1 MQQIAADVLNTQH
14 SSLASDAGGLDLAER
29 VGSDL
34 ILALRG
40 RWVLGMRLPEAGE
53 IAGYLT
59 PETKRLQFRSGELS
73 AWDSLLLVFLARVK
87 DLCQKRQIEI
97 DPAGLPP
104 GVRKL
109 LDLAA
114 AVPPTVQETLPLKPE
129 GFISRLGNRVL
140 ARRAWLLD
148 SIGFVGDLVLAL
160 PRLVLGRA
168 RFRRED
174 LAFFLQDCGAGALPI
189 VALISLLVGLI
200 LAFVGAVQ
208 LEMFGAEI
216 FVANLVA
223 LGMAREMGAMMTGII
238 MAGRTG
244 AAFAAQIGTMQVNE
258 EIDALQTMG
267 IPPID
272 FLVLPR
278 ILALVLMMPFLC
290 IYADF
295 MGILGG
301 ALVSVTML
309 DISFFEYFTQAR
321 SFVGLD
327 HFFVGIVKASVFGVL
342 VALAGCLRGIQCGR
356 SASSVGFAA
365 TSAVVTSIVWIVV
378 ADALITIVCEVLKI

>member
-1 MQQIAADVLNTQH
+1 MTDTTPQAEFRLRPQTDRTLVVQLDGDWRFENHPPACELLVNALQSQTERPVRLLLQGDGLSDWDSALIIFLLGLQQHGKNTGLDIDYTPLPEGLQRLVGLATSVPKH
-14 SSLASDAGGLDLAER
+14 RQPRRRILGIPILTKIGNLSIELHQTWRDSLAFIGEASISFANL
-29 VGSDL
+29 
-34 ILALRG
+34 LRG
-40 RWVLGMRLPEAGE
+40 
-53 IAGYLT
+53 
-59 PETKRLQFRSGELS
+59 K
-73 AWDSLLLVFLARVK
+73 
-87 DLCQKRQIEI
+87 
-97 DPAGLPP
+97 
-104 GVRKL
+104 
-109 LDLAA
+109 
-114 AVPPTVQETLPLKPE
+114 
-129 GFISRLGNRVL
+129 
-140 ARRAWLLD
+140 
-148 SIGFVGDLVLAL
+148 
-160 PRLVLGRA
+160 A
-168 RFRRED
+168 RFRRTD
-174 LAFFLQDCGAGALPI
+174 LVTLLEQCGAQALPI
-189 VALISLLVGLI
+189 VTLISLLVGMI

-208 LEMFGAEI
+208 LRLFGAEI

-309 DISFFEYFTQAR
+309 DISFFEYFNQAR
-321 SFVGLD
+321 EFVGLD

-378 ADALITIVCEVLKI
+378 ADALITIVCEVFKI

>member
-1 MQQIAADVLNTQH
+1 MTDRPASAEFKLQRQTDVVLEIALCGDWRFKNQPPSCEQLFAVIAEQTDQPSQLRLQGDALGEWDSALIIFLLNCQQHAQDQGLEIDLTGLPDGLQRLI
-14 SSLASDAGGLDLAER
+14 SLATAVPRHREPR
-29 VGSDL
+29 
-34 ILALRG
+34 R
-40 RWVLGMRLPEAGE
+40 RVLGIP
-53 IAGYLT
+53 ILT
-59 PETKRLQFRSGELS
+59 KVGNLTIELHQT
-73 AWDSLLLVFLARVK
+73 WRDSLA
-87 DLCQKRQIEI
+87 
-97 DPAGLPP
+97 
-104 GVRKL
+104 
-109 LDLAA
+109 
-114 AVPPTVQETLPLKPE
+114 
-129 GFISRLGNRVL
+129 
-140 ARRAWLLD
+140 
-148 SIGFVGDLVLAL
+148 FVGEACLAFANL
-160 PRLVLGRA
+160 LRGRA
-168 RFRRED
+168 RFRRVD
-174 LAFFLQDCGAGALPI
+174 LVTLLEQCGAQALPI
-189 VALISLLVGLI
+189 VTLISILVGMI

-208 LEMFGAEI
+208 LRMFGAEI

-290 IYADF
+290 VYADF

-301 ALVSVTML
+301 AIVSAGML

-321 SFVGLD
+321 TFVGLE
-327 HFFVGIVKASVFGVL
+327 HFMVGIVKASVFGVL

-365 TSAVVTSIVWIVV
+365 TSAVVTAIVWIVV
-378 ADALITIVCEVLKI
+378 ADALITIVCEVFNI

>member
-1 MQQIAADVLNTQH
+1 MFVPPGPEMTDNT
-14 SSLASDAGGLDLAER
+14 AKAEF
-29 VGSDL
+29 SCQ
-34 ILALRG
+34 
-40 RWVLGMRLPEAGE
+40 
-53 IAGYLT
+53 
-59 PETKRLQFRSGELS
+59 LQP
-73 AWDSLLLVFLARVK
+73 DDILLVRLTGNWRFANQPPAAEQLVK
-87 DLCQKRQIEI
+87 TLETQAAK
-97 DPAGLPP
+97 PAGL
-104 GVRKL
+104 L
-109 LDLAA
+109 LDGEGLQGWDSSLIIFLLALQQHGKDRGLPLDSSRLPQGLQRLLQLA
-114 AVPPTVQETLPLKPE
+114 TAVPRHREP
-129 GFISRLGNRVL
+129 RRRVL
-140 ARRAWLLD
+140 GIPILTKVGNLTIELHQTWRDSLAFLGETCISFGNLL
-148 SIGFVGDLVLAL
+148 
-160 PRLVLGRA
+160 RGRA
-168 RFRRED
+168 RFRRTD
-174 LAFFLQDCGAGALPI
+174 LITLLEQCGAQALPI
-189 VALISLLVGLI
+189 VTLISVLVGMI

-208 LEMFGAEI
+208 LRLFGAEI

-267 IPPID
+267 IPPVD

-278 ILALVLMMPFLC
+278 VLALVLMMPFLC

-301 ALVSVTML
+301 AIVSVTML
-309 DISFFEYFTQAR
+309 DISFFEYFNQAR

-365 TSAVVTSIVWIVV
+365 TSAVVSSIVWIVV
-378 ADALITIVCEVLKI
+378 ADALITIVCEVFKI

>member
-1 MQQIAADVLNTQH
+1 MTKTVHHAEFRLRPQTAGTLLVQLSGDWRFASRPPACEQLVAALEQLPDRPNKLLLQGDQLQNWDSALLIFLLGIRRHGQEQELEVDVSNLPDGLQRLVELATAIPRHREPRRRVLGIPILTKVGNLTIELHQTWRD
-14 SSLASDAGGLDLAER
+14 SLAFLGETCISFGNL
-29 VGSDL
+29 
-34 ILALRG
+34 LR
-40 RWVLGMRLPEAGE
+40 
-53 IAGYLT
+53 
-59 PETKRLQFRSGELS
+59 
-73 AWDSLLLVFLARVK
+73 
-87 DLCQKRQIEI
+87 
-97 DPAGLPP
+97 
-104 GVRKL
+104 
-109 LDLAA
+109 
-114 AVPPTVQETLPLKPE
+114 
-129 GFISRLGNRVL
+129 
-140 ARRAWLLD
+140 
-148 SIGFVGDLVLAL
+148 
-160 PRLVLGRA
+160 GRA
-168 RFRRED
+168 RFRRTD
-174 LAFFLQDCGAGALPI
+174 LVTLLEQCGAQALPI
-189 VALISLLVGLI
+189 VTLISVLVGMI

-208 LEMFGAEI
+208 LRLFGAEI

-267 IPPID
+267 IPPVD

-278 ILALVLMMPFLC
+278 VLALVLMMPFLC

-301 ALVSVTML
+301 AIVSVTML
-309 DISFFEYFTQAR
+309 DISFFEYFNQAR

-365 TSAVVTSIVWIVV
+365 TSAVVSSIVWIVV
-378 ADALITIVCEVLKI
+378 ADALITIVCEVFKL

>member
-1 MQQIAADVLNTQH
+1 MTDNTPSAEFRLLPQSNGSLIIQLVGNWLFENH
-14 SSLASDAGGLDLAER
+14 PPTSEQLLKTIEAQATQASGWLLLGDELGRWDSSLIIFLLALKQHGKSKVVEIDCTSLPQGLQRLVDLATAVPKHREPRRR
-29 VGSDL
+29 VLGIP
-34 ILALRG
+34 ILTKVGNLTIELHQTWRDSLAFLGESCISIFNLLRG
-40 RWVLGMRLPEAGE
+40 R
-53 IAGYLT
+53 
-59 PETKRLQFRSGELS
+59 F
-73 AWDSLLLVFLARVK
+73 
-87 DLCQKRQIEI
+87 
-97 DPAGLPP
+97 
-104 GVRKL
+104 
-109 LDLAA
+109 
-114 AVPPTVQETLPLKPE
+114 
-129 GFISRLGNRVL
+129 
-140 ARRAWLLD
+140 
-148 SIGFVGDLVLAL
+148 
-160 PRLVLGRA
+160 
-168 RFRRED
+168 RFRRTD
-174 LAFFLQDCGAGALPI
+174 LITLLEQCGAQALPI
-189 VALISLLVGLI
+189 VTLISLLVGMI

-208 LEMFGAEI
+208 LRMFGAEI

-244 AAFAAQIGTMQVNE
+244 AAFAAQLGTMQVNE

-301 ALVSVTML
+301 AIVSASML
-309 DISFFEYFTQAR
+309 DISFFEYFNQAR

-327 HFFVGIVKASVFGVL
+327 HFIVGIVKASVFGVL

-356 SASSVGFAA
+356 SASSVGFAT
-365 TSAVVTSIVWIVV
+365 TSAVVTSIVWIVI
-378 ADALITIVCEVLKI
+378 ADSLITIVCEVFKV